1 MHDSV
6 SVVRVNLPQVISNGC
21 NSLRVHAT
29 SYSLGAS
36 QLLVLMMLHAHREQE
51 HFCAQPLA
59 LFQQRHDATLDQLI
73 LLEKNMSFID
83 NCNDSVLSGM

>member
-1 MHDSV
+1 MT
-6 SVVRVNLPQVISNGC
+6 PIP
-21 NSLRVHAT
+21 AT
-29 SYSLGAS
+29 TTSHGRSTS
-36 QLLVLMMLHAHREQE
+36 HNPHKQE

-59 LFQQRHDATLDQLI
+59 LFQQRHNATLDRLI